1 VEIGKGATEGTS
13 KRAKEEVMEEMK
25 EGRKEEKKALIFALL
40 CTQPFYDGSCEPLAR
55 SVALSLSFFDAAYL
69 FAPNNY

>member
-1 VEIGKGATEGTS
+1 
-13 KRAKEEVMEEMK
+13 MEEMK